1 MEIKD
6 VKEFLTRSCS
16 NCATA
21 LWCIKV
27 LEYGPKQEPC
37 KEHAFNPDYIEKLY
51 EKLNKEQKKKSEG
64 IHYCKSLFR
73 SNKR

>member
-37 KEHAFNPDYIEKLY
+37 KEHTFNPDYIEKLY
-51 EKLNKEQKKKSEG
+51 EKLNKE
-64 IHYCKSLFR
+64 
-73 SNKR
+73 